1 MAKASAD
8 RNVTLKSGSNSYP
21 EQVERLQGMC
31 HHGFITEERAQEV
44 IERIQNG
51 HQTVDEAVEELKE
64 SCPCGLFLPS
74 RARRILNGPA
84 SPSGR

>member
-8 RNVTLKSGSNSYP
+8 RNGTLKSGSISYP
-21 EQVERLQGMC
+21 EQIERLQGMC

-64 SCPCGLFLPS
+64 SCPCGGKR
-74 RARRILNGPA
+74 RASA
-84 SPSGR
+84 